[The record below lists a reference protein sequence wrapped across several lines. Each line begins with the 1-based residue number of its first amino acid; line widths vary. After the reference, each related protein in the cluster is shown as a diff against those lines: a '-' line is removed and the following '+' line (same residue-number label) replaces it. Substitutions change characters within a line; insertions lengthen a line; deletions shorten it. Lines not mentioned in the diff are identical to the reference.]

1 MTWLRRPLTGLA
13 LVLALLPAAPRARA
27 DTVVTPAHVTPQA
40 TTAVATSVVVPNGV
54 TSLHGAAVT
63 TGAAGGYFLILN
75 AASDPGNVAVT
86 PIKCVAVGANST
98 AGISADPDTMWDFPK
113 GIVLVFSTT
122 GCFTETQSATAFFS
136 WQ

>member
-1 MTWLRRPLTGLA
+1 MMLRRALAGLT
-13 LVLALLPAAPRARA
+13 LVLASLIAVPNARA
-27 DTVVTPAHVTPQA
+27 DTIVTPAHVTPQA

-54 TSLHGAAVT
+54 LGLHGASVT
-63 TGAAGGYFLILN
+63 TGAAAGYFLILN
-75 AASDPGNVAVT
+75 AASDPGNGAVT
-86 PIKCVAVGANST
+86 PVKCVPVGANSA

-122 GCFTETQSATAFFS
+122 GCFTETQSATAFFT